1 MRPIT
6 DFLYRALVQNHAASA
21 RSRSGFADPE
31 LEHPYVGARSSP
43 PPPPGELGS
52 SPAFSASMS
61 RIPLLLLE
69 WCSALSASKAFC
81 NDVSSKGCSPR
92 LRR

>member
-31 LEHPYVGARSSP
+31 LEHPNCGVGPAAPAGS
-43 PPPPGELGS
+43 LGS
-52 SPAFSASMS
+52 WSAFSASMS

-81 NDVSSKGCSPR
+81 NDVSSKVCSPR